1 MNSSD
6 LFDEPLM
13 DPSPINSTL
22 DANSTFDPFL
32 TDLDPHFWVR
42 GVLTNLSQLPADG
55 NASFGDF
62 GRREL
67 TFGKEGVCTE
77 ILENKTYFSDNCMP
91 LEDPLEM
98 RKPHK
103 ANPSFVPIVITHAL
117 TFILGVSGNSVIVA
131 SMARERGTRNVTR
144 WVCLLVPCS
153 EMADCLFE
161 LAVAGMDSF
170 IVFVFILHYCYSN
183 HTQFC
188 TRCHIY
194 ILFIYY
200 FSRVIGLH
208 TNTRELT
215 RTDFIF

>member
-1 MNSSD
+1 MMNSSD

-144 WVCLLVPCS
+144 WVCFLVPCS
-153 EMADCLFE
+153 QIASLNWLWPGWIALLF
-161 LAVAGMDSF
+161 LFLFYITALPIKFTHSF
-170 IVFVFILHYCYSN
+170 VHAA
-183 HTQFC
+183 
-188 TRCHIY
+188 IY
-194 ILFIYY
+194 VYYLFI
-200 FSRVIGLH
+200 
-208 TNTRELT
+208 
-215 RTDFIF
+215 IFQK